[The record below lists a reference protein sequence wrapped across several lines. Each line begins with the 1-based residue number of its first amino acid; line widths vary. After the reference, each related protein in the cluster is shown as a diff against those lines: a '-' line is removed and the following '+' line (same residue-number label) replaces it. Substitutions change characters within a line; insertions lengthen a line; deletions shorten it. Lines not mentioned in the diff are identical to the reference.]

1 MATTIA
7 MVMDTGYPKRNSR
20 TPSVSCRA
28 MRAAVLALALLVPAT
43 AAAAGPPS
51 ATTGAAT
58 SVTQGGATLTG
69 TVDPQG
75 TATTYHFEYGT
86 SSSYGL
92 QSAEVDA
99 GSGTGAVDASAT
111 LSGLTS
117 DTTYHYRLVATN
129 AAGVTRGADRTLKTD
144 ASPGPPGA
152 TTGSARNVTVSAA
165 RLAAS
170 VDPNGRATTYH
181 FEYGTTTGYGKR
193 TADASA
199 GSGQSARSV
208 SAAIS
213 GLSANTRYH
222 FRVVASNDAG
232 VTRGRDRSF
241 VSLRNPRGITAS
253 ASPNP
258 AVWSGSTTVSGKVS
272 GQGVGGATVALERQ
286 DFPFAGP
293 FYLVGTKKAA
303 GNGSFSFKVGPL
315 WAIARLRVTTR
326 TTIVAA
332 SPIIE
337 VRNAL
342 RVGLR
347 PRRISGGRV
356 RLQGAV
362 SPAVPNGRATLQKR
376 SPSGRWVPLRRAA
389 VHPLSG
395 GRSRYRFTVRRR
407 GTYRVAVLP
416 RDHFAH
422 VHGTSREVSVRR

>member
-1 MATTIA
+1 
-7 MVMDTGYPKRNSR
+7 
-20 TPSVSCRA
+20 
-28 MRAAVLALALLVPAT
+28 MRAAVLVLALLVPAT
-43 AAAAGPPS
+43 ALAAGAPS
-51 ATTGAAT
+51 ATTGAAS
-58 SVTQGGATLTG
+58 SVTQSSATVSG

-75 TATTYHFEYGT
+75 MATTYRFEYGT

-92 QSAEVDA
+92 QTADVDA
-99 GSGTGAVDASAT
+99 GSGTGAVDASANLT
-111 LSGLTS
+111 GLTS
-117 DTTYHYRLVATN
+117 DTTYHYRVVATN

-144 ASPGPPGA
+144 ARPGPPGA
-152 TTGSARNVTVSAA
+152 TTGSARSLSPVAA
-165 RLAAS
+165 RLSAS
-170 VDPNGRATTYH
+170 VDPNGRPTTYH

-199 GSGQSARSV
+199 GSAQSARSA

-213 GLSANTRYH
+213 GLSPNTRYH
-222 FRVVASNDAG
+222 YRVVAANDTG
-232 VTRGRDRSF
+232 VARGRDRSF
-241 VSLRNPRGITAS
+241 VTLRNPRGITAT

-293 FYLVGTKKAA
+293 FYLVATKTAA
-303 GNGSFSFKVGPL
+303 SNGSFSFKVGPL
-315 WAIARLRVTTR
+315 WAMARLRLTTR

-332 SPIIE
+332 SPIVE

-362 SPAVPNGRATLQKR
+362 SPAVPRGRATLQKR
-376 SPSGRWVPLRRAA
+376 SPSGRWVPLRRAG
-389 VHPLSG
+389 VHPLAG

-407 GTYRVAVLP
+407 GAYRVVVLP
-416 RDHFAH
+416 RDNFAH

>member
-1 MATTIA
+1 
-7 MVMDTGYPKRNSR
+7 
-20 TPSVSCRA
+20 

-51 ATTGAAT
+51 ATTGAAS
-58 SVTQGGATLTG
+58 SVTQTSATVSG

-75 TATTYHFEYGT
+75 MATTYRFEYGT

-92 QSAEVDA
+92 LTAEVDA
-99 GSGTGAVDASAT
+99 GSGTGAVDASANLT
-111 LSGLTS
+111 GLTN

-129 AAGVTRGADRTLKTD
+129 AAGVTRGSDRTLKTD
-144 ASPGPPGA
+144 ARPGPPGA
-152 TTGSARNVTVSAA
+152 TTGSARSVSPVAA
-165 RLAAS
+165 RLSAS
-170 VDPNGRATTYH
+170 IGPNGRATTYH
-181 FEYGTTTGYGKR
+181 FEYGTTTSYSER

-199 GSGQSARSV
+199 GSGQSARAV
-208 SAAIS
+208 SAGIS
-213 GLSANTRYH
+213 GLSPNTRYH
-222 FRVVASNDAG
+222 YRVVAGNDAG

-241 VSLRNPRGITAS
+241 VTLRNPRGITAS

-258 AVWSGSTTVSGKVS
+258 AVWSGSTTVTGKVS

-293 FYLVGTKKAA
+293 FYLVATKKAA
-303 GNGSFSFKVGPL
+303 ANGSFSFKVGPL
-315 WAIARLRVTTR
+315 WAVARLRLTTR

-332 SPIIE
+332 SPIVE

-347 PRRISGGRV
+347 ARRISGGRM

-376 SPSGRWVPLRRAA
+376 SPSGRWVPLRRAG
-389 VHPLSG
+389 VHPLAG

-407 GTYRVAVLP
+407 GAYRVVVLP
-416 RDHFAH
+416 RDSFAH

>member
-1 MATTIA
+1 
-7 MVMDTGYPKRNSR
+7 
-20 TPSVSCRA
+20 
-28 MRAAVLALALLVPAT
+28 MRAAVLVLALLVPAT
-43 AAAAGPPS
+43 AVAAGPPS
-51 ATTGAAT
+51 ATTGAAS
-58 SVTQGGATLTG
+58 SVTQSGATVSG

-75 TATTYHFEYGT
+75 MATTYHFEYGT

-92 QSAEVDA
+92 QTAEVDA
-99 GSGTGAVDASAT
+99 GSGTGSVDASAT
-111 LSGLTS
+111 LTGLTN
-117 DTTYHYRLVATN
+117 DTTYHYRVVATN
-129 AAGVTRGADRTLKTD
+129 ASGVTRGSDRTLKTD
-144 ASPGPPGA
+144 ARPGPPGA
-152 TTGSARNVTVSAA
+152 TTGSARNVSPVAA
-165 RLAAS
+165 RLSAS

-208 SAAIS
+208 SAGIS
-213 GLSANTRYH
+213 GLSPNTRYH
-222 FRVVASNDAG
+222 YRVVAGNDAG
-232 VTRGRDRSF
+232 TVRGRDRSF
-241 VSLRNPRGITAS
+241 VTLRNPRGITAS

-258 AVWSGSTTVSGKVS
+258 AVWSGWTTVSGKVS

-293 FYLVGTKKAA
+293 FYLVATTKAS

-315 WAIARLRVTTR
+315 WAMARLRLTTR

-332 SPIIE
+332 SPIVE

-347 PRRISGGRV
+347 ARRISGGRV

-376 SPSGRWVPLRRAA
+376 SPSGRWVPLRRAG
-389 VHPLSG
+389 VHPLAG

-407 GTYRVAVLP
+407 GTYRVVVLP
-416 RDHFAH
+416 RDNFAH

>member
-1 MATTIA
+1 
-7 MVMDTGYPKRNSR
+7 
-20 TPSVSCRA
+20 
-28 MRAAVLALALLVPAT
+28 MRAAALALALLVVPAV
-43 AAAAGPPS
+43 ALAAGPPS

-58 SVTQGGATLTG
+58 SVTQSGATVNG

-75 TATTYHFEYGT
+75 MATTYRFEYGT

-92 QSAEVDA
+92 QTAEVDA

-117 DTTYHYRLVATN
+117 DTTHHYRVVATN
-129 AAGVTRGADRTLKTD
+129 AAGVTPGSDRTLKTD
-144 ASPGPPGA
+144 AGPGPPGA
-152 TTGSARNVTVSAA
+152 TTSSARSVTTSTA
-165 RLAAS
+165 RLAGS

-181 FEYGTTTGYGKR
+181 FEYGTSTGYGKG
-193 TADASA
+193 TSEASA

-222 FRVVASNDAG
+222 FRLVATNDAG

-241 VSLRNPRGITAS
+241 VTPRNPRGITAS

-258 AVWSGSTTVSGKVS
+258 AVWSGSTTISGKVS
-272 GQGVGGATVALERQ
+272 GQGVGGTTVVLERQ
-286 DFPFAGP
+286 DFPFGGP
-293 FYLVGTKKAA
+293 FYLVGTKRASS
-303 GNGSFSFKVGPL
+303 NGSFSFKVGPL
-315 WAIARLRVTTR
+315 WAMARLRLTTR

-347 PRRISGGRV
+347 ARRISGGRV
-356 RLQGAV
+356 RLQGSV
-362 SPAVPNGRATLQKR
+362 NPAVPNGRASLQKR
-376 SPSGRWVPLRRAA
+376 SPRGRWVPVQRAR

-395 GRSRYRFTVRRR
+395 GRSRYSFTVRRR
-407 GTYRVAVLP
+407 GTYRVVVLP
-416 RDHFAH
+416 RDNFAH
-422 VHGTSREVSVRR
+422 VHGTSRAVTIRR